1 MSKLARTIT
10 IGAVLAAMNLA
21 SVTTIAHANGE
32 PPSKQDARRPPT
44 EAQVGESWRH
54 HQVAAEEPTL
64 ANDSRRPPTEGQ
76 VGEPWHHRVNVP
88 VRPAEPNSQPVSL
101 TARLSVLAAILALV
115 GALAIRRAGRKVQ
128 PGQTA

>member
-21 SVTTIAHANGE
+21 SVTAIAYANGE

-44 EAQVGESWRH
+44 EAQVGESWR

-88 VRPAEPNSQPVSL
+88 VRPAEPNGQPVSL
-101 TARLSVLAAILALV
+101 IARLGVLAAILALV
-115 GALAIRRAGRKVQ
+115 LDLPAREAR
-128 PGQTA
+128 PG

>member
-21 SVTTIAHANGE
+21 SVTAIAHAKGE

-44 EAQVGESWRH
+44 EGR
-54 HQVAAEEPTL
+54 
-64 ANDSRRPPTEGQ
+64 
-76 VGEPWHHRVNVP
+76 VGEPWHRRVNVP
-88 VRPAEPNSQPVSL
+88 VRPPEPNGQPVSL
-101 TARLSVLAAILALV
+101 IARLGVLAAILALV
-115 GALAIRRAGRKVQ
+115 GALAVRRAGRKVQ